1 MAALR
6 SIPSLLAA
14 LVSAGLG
21 LVAQPASASLFQAKE
36 VDVNRFILV
45 AAPIGGGGSSQ
56 LNIYEQR
63 SDTRPCYSREG
74 DDPTLVNP
82 LLGSFDFTGI
92 CSRYMDSNGYSVRIG
107 NQDYGSALRVSIIPG
122 DDDLMLVGSGGGGEP
137 LVIAR
142 TGGMA
147 DGFLELKL
155 DPGWSLRRR
164 FYGERALGHLYL
176 YRETFPSDEEETE
189 DGENTSA
196 AKEADAD
203 KAEASDSNEATEP
216 EEGGTSN

>member
-21 LVAQPASASLFQAKE
+21 LVAQPASASLFQATE

-176 YRETFPSDEEETE
+176 YRETFPNDEEESE
-189 DGENTSA
+189 DGEDTSA
-196 AKEADAD
+196 ATEADAD

>member
-36 VDVNRFILV
+36 VDANRFILV

-63 SDTRPCYSREG
+63 SDARPCYSREG
-74 DDPTLVNP
+74 DGPTLVNP

-142 TGGMA
+142 TGGMV
-147 DGFLELKL
+147 DDFLELKL

-176 YRETFPSDEEETE
+176 YRETFPSDEEKAEAGE
-189 DGENTSA
+189 DTSA

-203 KAEASDSNEATEP
+203 KAEASDSNKAAEA
-216 EEGGTSN
+216 EGAGTGN

>member
-176 YRETFPSDEEETE
+176 YRETFPSEEAEAGE
-189 DGENTSA
+189 DTSA

-203 KAEASDSNEATEP
+203 KAEASDSNKAAEA
-216 EEGGTSN
+216 EGAGTGN

>member
-63 SDTRPCYSREG
+63 SDARPCYSREG

-142 TGGMA
+142 TGGMT

-176 YRETFPSDEEETE
+176 YRETFPSEEEKAEEGE
-189 DGENTSA
+189 DTSA
-196 AKEADAD
+196 ATEADAD

-216 EEGGTSN
+216 EKGGTGN

>member
-36 VDVNRFILV
+36 VDANRFILV

-63 SDTRPCYSREG
+63 SDARPCYSREG

-142 TGGMA
+142 TGGMV

-176 YRETFPSDEEETE
+176 YRETFPSEEEKAEEGE
-189 DGENTSA
+189 DTSA
-196 AKEADAD
+196 ATEADAD

-216 EEGGTSN
+216 EKGGTGN

>member
-6 SIPSLLAA
+6 SLPSLLAA

-63 SDTRPCYSREG
+63 SDARPCFSRDG
-74 DDPTLVNP
+74 DAPTLVNP
-82 LLGSFDFTGI
+82 LLGTFDFTGI
-92 CSRYMDSNGYSVRIG
+92 CNRYMDSNGYSVRIG
-107 NQDYGSALRVSIIPG
+107 AQDYGSALRVSIVPG
-122 DDDLMLVGSGGGGEP
+122 DSDLMLVGSGGGSSP

-142 TGGMA
+142 SGGMG

-155 DPGWSLRRR
+155 EPGWTLKRR

-176 YRETFPSDEEETE
+176 YRETLVSE
-189 DGENTSA
+189 D
-196 AKEADAD
+196 
-203 KAEASDSNEATEP
+203 AEASDSNEDTPA
-216 EEGGTSN
+216 EGAGTGN